1 MLVNKSVPFVVLV
14 AGVVLA
20 ACGQTGTDTG
30 SPQAQPQVPGEASAR
45 ARSAQAQKLERIVE
59 EYYDR
64 YLELNPLQA
73 TAEGDHRYDDRL
85 GNDLSESWLADSLW
99 YEQEA
104 LERLGHVNV
113 AELDDEDLVTYEA
126 FRYGRRIA
134 IEGFRYPGELLP
146 VHQFSSMPVTF
157 AMLGSGEG
165 IHPFQSVQDYDNFL
179 SRMDD
184 FVAWVDQAIANMREG
199 IEKGIVQPR
208 VLIERTLPQLTALL
222 TDDPKQSLFWRPILS
237 FPASLGV
244 SDRKRLIGTFEQ
256 KLSEQVFPAYR
267 RLHDFLQDE
276 YLPQARD
283 SVGLSELSNGGS
295 WYAYLVRLHT
305 STTMTPDE
313 IHELGLAEVAR
324 IRTEMERVK
333 TEIGFKGEL
342 QAFFDALRR
351 DSELHYTD
359 AGDLLAGYREI
370 GRRVERSLPLLFAVN
385 PRAGF
390 EIRPVEAFRAK
401 SEAAA
406 SYQPASADGSRLGI
420 FYVNTYDL
428 ASRPKYSM
436 EALYLHEA
444 VPGHHFQ
451 GSLAQEMTALPRF
464 RRFGWDTA
472 YGEGWALYAESL
484 GSDLGLYRDP
494 YSRFGALMTE
504 MWRAVRLVVDTGL
517 HAKGWSREQSIE
529 YMRANTA
536 LGEAD
541 VVAEVERYIAW
552 PGQALAYKI
561 GELKIRALRDRAQQ
575 TLGPRFDVREFHSQV
590 LLDGSLPL
598 AVLEAK
604 IDRWIA
610 AKSAG

>member
-1 MLVNKSVPFVVLV
+1 MHKPLPVLLLCCSLLV
-14 AGVVLA
+14 A
-20 ACGQTGTDTG
+20 CGDAGTQGGT
-30 SPQAQPQVPGEASAR
+30 A
-45 ARSAQAQKLERIVE
+45 AQAPSVQRPAVAKSRNAQSQELERIVE

-64 YLELNPLQA
+64 HLELNPLQA

-85 GNDLSESWLADSLW
+85 GDYLSEKWLADSLW

-104 LERLGHVNV
+104 LERLGRVN
-113 AELDDEDLVTYEA
+113 AEELDDEDLVTYEA

-146 VHQFSSMPVTF
+146 VHQFSSLPVTF

-165 IHPFQSVQDYDNFL
+165 IHPFHSVQDYDNFL

-208 VLIERTLPQLTALL
+208 VLVERTLPQLTAPL

-244 SDRKRLIGTFEQ
+244 SDRKRLTLAFEQ
-256 KLSEQVFPAYR
+256 KLREEVFPAYR
-267 RLHDFLQDE
+267 RLHEFLQDE

-283 SVGLSELSNGGS
+283 SVGLSELPNGGS
-295 WYAYLVRLHT
+295 WYAYLARLHT
-305 STTMTPDE
+305 GTTMTPE
-313 IHELGLAEVAR
+313 QIHQLGLAEVAR
-324 IRTEMERVK
+324 IRAEMERVK
-333 TEIGFKGEL
+333 ETIGFEGEL
-342 QAFFDALRR
+342 QTFFDALRR
-351 DSELHYTD
+351 DPELHFTE
-359 AGDLLAGYREI
+359 AGELIAGYREI
-370 GRRVERSLPLLFAVN
+370 GKRVERSLPLLFAVS

-390 EIRPVEAFRAK
+390 EIRPVEAFRAA

-406 SYQPASADGSRLGI
+406 SYQSASADGSRLGI
-420 FYVNTYDL
+420 FYVNTYEL

-451 GSLAQEMTALPRF
+451 GSLAQEMTTLPRF

-484 GSDLGLYRDP
+484 GSDLGLYTDP

-517 HAKGWSREQSIE
+517 HAKGWSREQAID

-541 VVAEVERYIAW
+541 IVAEVERYIAW

-561 GELKIRALRDRAQQ
+561 GELKIRELRDRAQQ
-575 TLGPRFDVREFHSQV
+575 KLGPRFDIREFHSQV

-604 IDRWIA
+604 IDRWIST
-610 AKSAG
+610 SAR

>member
-1 MLVNKSVPFVVLV
+1 VLLEQRRNGPSQVV
-14 AGVVLA
+14 
-20 ACGQTGTDTG
+20 
-30 SPQAQPQVPGEASAR
+30 
-45 ARSAQAQKLERIVE
+45 
-59 EYYDR
+59 
-64 YLELNPLQA
+64 
-73 TAEGDHRYDDRL
+73 
-85 GNDLSESWLADSLW
+85 
-99 YEQEA
+99 
-104 LERLGHVNV
+104 
-113 AELDDEDLVTYEA
+113 
-126 FRYGRRIA
+126 
-134 IEGFRYPGELLP
+134 
-146 VHQFSSMPVTF
+146 F
-157 AMLGSGEG
+157 A
-165 IHPFQSVQDYDNFL
+165 P
-179 SRMDD
+179 R
-184 FVAWVDQAIANMREG
+184 
-199 IEKGIVQPR
+199 QPR

-222 TDDPKQSLFWRPILS
+222 EDDPRQSLFWRPILS

-244 SDRKRLIGTFEQ
+244 GDRKRLIVAFEQ
-256 KLSEQVFPAYR
+256 KLGDEVFPAYR
-267 RLHDFLQDE
+267 RLHGFLQDE

-283 SVGLSELSNGGS
+283 SVGLSELPNGGS
-295 WYAYLVRLHT
+295 WYAYLARLHT
-305 STTMTPDE
+305 STTMTPGQ
-313 IHELGLAEVAR
+313 IHELGLAEVER
-324 IRTEMERVK
+324 IRAEMERVK
-333 TEIGFKGEL
+333 AVIGFKGALRE
-342 QAFFDALRR
+342 FFDALRR
-351 DSELHYTD
+351 DPALHYTD
-359 AGDLLAGYREI
+359 ADELLAGYREI
-370 GRRVERSLPLLFAVN
+370 GRQVERSLPLLFAVS

-390 EIRPVEAFRAK
+390 EIRPVEAFRAE

-420 FYVNTYDL
+420 FYVNTHDL

-484 GSDLGLYRDP
+484 GADLGLYTDP

-517 HAKGWSREQSIE
+517 HSQGWSREQAID

-552 PGQALAYKI
+552 PGQALAYKV
-561 GELKIRALRDRAQQ
+561 GELRIRELRRRAQQ
-575 TLGPRFDVREFHSQV
+575 QLGPRFDIREFHSQV
-590 LLDGSLPL
+590 LLSGSLPL

-610 AKSAG
+610 AESAR